1 MQNYFYF
8 YAAFA
13 GLALLVHLIVN
24 WHQLANWRS
33 LEVRRGAREYRIF
46 LVSLMLFFV
55 SDVLWGVFAENKLS
69 GMLYADTVFYFVMM
83 ALTLYAWTH
92 FVIVYLGMKGPT
104 RTSLTWTGGGMLA
117 LFLVALV
124 LNGFNSCMF
133 TVEAN
138 GDYHP
143 GPLRDPVHLLLIAF
157 NAFGSG
163 LTLNHLLRAK
173 GKDRRHG
180 VMVFAFGVTMMASIA
195 LQFYNAFLPYYS
207 IGCILGCC
215 LLHVFLVEEVR
226 DEEHRNRLLAREY
239 ESQLDV
245 ERESAQMKS
254 LFFSTVSHD
263 IRTPLNAI
271 IGFSD
276 LLDQGVSDEKERRN
290 YISSIRSSG
299 KVLARLVNDMLDLSK
314 MECGKLE
321 IIEEPPDVAKLVRAV
336 VAACEIARSRK
347 SLSLSTEIGDVP
359 PLSVDPQRIRQIM
372 FNLLSNAYK
381 YTDKGTVTVRV
392 RWQEEGVLVL
402 SVADTGKGITKE
414 NIVRILQPFVQVV
427 DKNHRDGTGLGLPIC
442 HRLASL
448 MGGDLSVESEVDVGS
463 TFTVTLRNVKTAQA
477 ISARPEEDQTQTP
490 AERPAYV
497 PKRVLVVDDSAVNR
511 TVMKALLSRCGVSG
525 FVMAENG
532 REALEKLGGDPE
544 IDIVFSDLWMPEMD
558 GYGLGRAIRSETKFS
573 GLPVYLVTADVE
585 ARGKAEACGFTGILL
600 KPVTLEKLRSL
611 IASVGQNGRGRV

>member
-33 LEVRRGAREYRIF
+33 LEVRRGALEYRIF

-55 SDVLWGVFAENKLS
+55 SDVLWGVFAENRLS
-69 GMLYADTVFYFVMM
+69 GMLYADTVMYFAMM

-104 RTSLTWTGGGMLA
+104 RTSLTWAGGGMLA

-133 TVEAN
+133 TVDAN
-138 GDYHP
+138 GEYHS

-163 LTLNHLLRAK
+163 LTLNHLLRTEGK
-173 GKDRRHG
+173 GRRHG
-180 VMVFAFGVTMMASIA
+180 TMVFAFGVTMMTAIT
-195 LQFYNAFLPYYS
+195 LQLSNAFLPYYS

-215 LLHVFLVEEVR
+215 LLHVFLVEEVH

-239 ESQLDV
+239 EAQLDV
-245 ERESAQMKS
+245 ERASAQMKS

-276 LLDQGVSDEKERRN
+276 LLDQGVSDEAERRG

-321 IIEEPPDVAKLVRAV
+321 IIEEPTDVARLVREV
-336 VAACEIARSRK
+336 VAACEIARSQK
-347 SLSLSTEIGDVP
+347 SLSLKTEIGEVP

-381 YTDKGTVTVRV
+381 YTDKGTVTVSV
-392 RWQEEGVLVL
+392 RWQEEGVLTL

-414 NIVRILQPFVQVV
+414 NIARILQPFVQIV
-427 DKNHRDGTGLGLPIC
+427 DKNHRDGSGLGLPIC

-448 MGGDLSVESEVDVGS
+448 MGGDLSVASEVDVGS

-477 ISARPEEDQTQTP
+477 PSAEPEVQAP
-490 AERPAYV
+490 AERLAYA

-511 TVMKALLSRCGVSG
+511 TVLKALLSRCGVSDV
-525 FVMAENG
+525 VMAANG

-544 IDIVFSDLWMPEMD
+544 IDLVFSDLWMPEMD
-558 GYGLGRAIRSETKFS
+558 GYGLVRAIRGEAKFS
-573 GLPVYLVTADVE
+573 ELTVYLVTADVE
-585 ARGKAEACGFTGILL
+585 ARGKAEACGFTGLLL
-600 KPVTLEKLRSL
+600 KPVTFEKIRSL
-611 IASVGQNGRGRV
+611 FSAAGRDGRGQV